1 MHEMETFIT
10 MAKEDIR
17 NQKFTLQ
24 KVRRLFLYSGA
35 AASVG
40 RYHGKW
46 RHRIGI
52 LFL

>member
-24 KVRRLFLYSGA
+24 KVRRLFYNIMKGLK
-35 AASVG
+35 
-40 RYHGKW
+40 RK
-46 RHRIGI
+46 
-52 LFL
+52 